1 MLVAPPHEMVQ
12 SEGDFV
18 GMHRTPG
25 DDALQL
31 DAIIGHRADLHEF
44 GFDDVCLPHIPFSM
58 AHAAKAR
65 LAAGPQGYGAPAP
78 CVAARLDQEIQ
89 EIADRPGVALA
100 SCAVTRPRGY

>member
-1 MLVAPPHEMVQ
+1 MLFTPPHEMVQ

-44 GFDDVCLPHIPFSM
+44 GFDDVCVPHI
-58 AHAAKAR
+58 HLQHGTR
-65 LAAGPQGYGAPAP
+65 HEGTLAAGPPGYSAPAP
-78 CVAARLDQEIQ
+78 CVAAC
-89 EIADRPGVALA
+89 
-100 SCAVTRPRGY
+100 S

>member
-1 MLVAPPHEMVQ
+1 MLFTPPHEMVQ

-44 GFDDVCLPHIPFSM
+44 GFDDVCVPHI
-58 AHAAKAR
+58 HLQHGTRHEGTAR
-65 LAAGPQGYGAPAP
+65 SGATGLQ
-78 CVAARLDQEIQ
+78 CARPMRRRVFLMKT
-89 EIADRPGVALA
+89 
-100 SCAVTRPRGY
+100 S